1 MQKLLIVGYGDIGA
15 RAAALLS
22 RRFRIYALARSAAS
36 AERMRTLDVTPVPG
50 DLDQPATLGRL
61 GGLADAVLH
70 FAPPQRQG
78 RSDLRTRN
86 LLAALSQAK
95 ILPQRLVYIST
106 TGVYGD
112 CQGGEVDEIHPTRP
126 TTARAIR
133 RADAEAALRRWGKRN
148 GVRVS
153 ILRVPGIYAAGR
165 LPRERLENRIPALRE
180 EDDGYTNHIHGDD
193 LARIAAAALARGR
206 PNRVY
211 NASDDAPMK
220 MADYFDLVADHYQ
233 LERPRR
239 ISWQEAQQEISP
251 GMLSYM
257 SESRRILNR
266 RIKLELKVKL
276 QYPGVALGLA
286 LETASH
292 RKGREGSQGQATG

>member
-1 MQKLLIVGYGDIGA
+1 MQKLLIIGYGDIGT

-22 RRFRIYALARSAAS
+22 HRYHIYGLARSAAS
-36 AERMRTLDVTPVPG
+36 AERIRAQGVTPIPG

-78 RSDLRTRN
+78 RHDLRTRN
-86 LLAALSQAK
+86 LLAALARGKS
-95 ILPQRLVYIST
+95 LPQRLVYIST

-112 CQGGEVDEIHPTRP
+112 CQGGEVDEIRRIRP
-126 TTARAIR
+126 ATARAVR
-133 RADAEAALRRWGKRN
+133 RADAEDALRRWGKRH
-148 GVRVS
+148 GVKVS

-165 LPRERLENRIPALRE
+165 LPLERLENRTPALRE

-193 LARIAAAALARGR
+193 LARIAAAALVRGR

-220 MADYFDLVADHYQ
+220 MADFFDLVADHYR
-233 LERPRR
+233 LDRPRR

-257 SESRRILNR
+257 SESRRIVNS
-266 RIKLELKVKL
+266 RIKRELKVKL
-276 QYPGVALGLA
+276 QYPGVPQGLKGM
-286 LETASH
+286 THAS
-292 RKGREGSQGQATG
+292 

>member
-1 MQKLLIVGYGDIGA
+1 MQKLLIVGFGDIGS
-15 RAAALLS
+15 RAAARLS
-22 RRFRIYALARSAAS
+22 HRYRIYGLARNAAG
-36 AERMRTLDVTPVPG
+36 AERIRAQGAMPVPG
-50 DLDQPATLGRL
+50 DLDQASTLRRL
-61 GGLADAVLH
+61 GGIADVVLH

-78 RSDLRTRN
+78 QHDQRTRN
-86 LLAALSQAK
+86 LLAALARGKS
-95 ILPQRLVYIST
+95 LPQRLVYIST

-112 CQGGEVDEIHPTRP
+112 CQGGEVDELHRICP
-126 TTARAIR
+126 TTARAVR
-133 RADAEAALRRWGKRN
+133 RADAEAALRQWGQRH
-148 GVRVS
+148 GCRVS
-153 ILRVPGIYAAGR
+153 ILSVPGIYAAGR
-165 LPRERLENRIPALRE
+165 LPQERLEKGIPALRA

-193 LARIAAAALARGR
+193 LARIAAAALVRGR

-220 MADYFDLVADHYQ
+220 MADYFDLVADHCRI
-233 LERPRR
+233 ERPRR

-257 SESRRILNR
+257 SESRRIVNR

-276 QYPGVALGLA
+276 EYPGVAQGLA

-292 RKGREGSQGQATG
+292 RKGRKGSQGK

>member
-1 MQKLLIVGYGDIGA
+1 MQKLLIAGYGDIGT

-22 RRFRIYALARSAAS
+22 HRYRIYGLTRSAAS
-36 AERMRTLDVTPVPG
+36 AERVRAQGVTPVSG
-50 DLDQPATLGRL
+50 DLDHPATLGRL

-78 RSDLRTRN
+78 RHDLRTRN
-86 LLAALSQAK
+86 LLAALAQAK
-95 ILPQRLVYIST
+95 SLPQRLVYIST

-112 CQGGEVDEIHPTRP
+112 CQGGEVDETHPTRP
-126 TTARAIR
+126 ATARAVR
-133 RADAEAALRRWGKRN
+133 RANAEAVLREWGKRH
-148 GVRVS
+148 GVKVS
-153 ILRVPGIYAAGR
+153 ILRVPGIYAPGR
-165 LPRERLENRIPALRE
+165 LPLERLRNGIPALRE

-193 LARIAAAALARGR
+193 LARIAAAALVRGR

-220 MADYFDLVADHYQ
+220 MADFFDLVADHYR
-233 LERPRR
+233 LGRPRR

-257 SESRRILNR
+257 AESRRILNR

-276 QYPGVALGLA
+276 EYPGVLQGLKGMNH
-286 LETASH
+286 AS
-292 RKGREGSQGQATG
+292 

>member
-22 RRFRIYALARSAAS
+22 HRYRIYGLARNAAG
-36 AERMRTLDVTPVPG
+36 AERVRAQGAMPVPG
-50 DLDQPATLGRL
+50 DLDHVSTLGRL
-61 GGLADAVLH
+61 SGLSDVVLH
-70 FAPPQRQG
+70 FAPPQHQG
-78 RSDLRTRN
+78 RHDLRTRN
-86 LLAALSQAK
+86 LLAALARGKS
-95 ILPQRLVYIST
+95 LPQRLVYIST

-112 CQGGEVDEIHPTRP
+112 CQGGEVDELHRICP
-126 TTARAIR
+126 TTARAVR
-133 RADAEAALRRWGKRN
+133 RADAEDALRHWGQRH

-165 LPRERLENRIPALRE
+165 LPLARLQNRIPALRE
-180 EDDGYTNHIHGDD
+180 EDDGYINHIHGDD
-193 LARIAAAALARGR
+193 LARIAAAALVRGR

-220 MADYFDLVADHYQ
+220 MADYFDLVADHYR

-239 ISWQEAQQEISP
+239 ISRQEAQQEISP

-257 SESRRILNR
+257 SESRRIVNS
-266 RIKLELKVKL
+266 RIKRELKVKL
-276 QYPGVALGLA
+276 QYPGVPQGLKGM
-286 LETASH
+286 THAS
-292 RKGREGSQGQATG
+292 

>member
-1 MQKLLIVGYGDIGA
+1 MQKLLITGYGDIAG

-22 RRFRIYALARSAAS
+22 RRYRIYGLTRSAAG
-36 AERMRTLDVTPVPG
+36 AERIRAQGVTPVPG
-50 DLDQPATLGRL
+50 DLDQLDSLARL

-78 RSDLRTRN
+78 QRDQRTRN
-86 LLAALSQAK
+86 LLAALARGKS
-95 ILPQRLVYIST
+95 LPQRLVYIST

-112 CQGGEVDEIHPTRP
+112 CQGSTVTETHRTRP
-126 TTARAIR
+126 TTTRAVR
-133 RADAEAALRRWGKRN
+133 RADAEAALRCWGKRH

-165 LPRERLENRIPALRE
+165 LPLERLEKGIPALCA

-193 LARIAAAALARGR
+193 LARIAAAALVRGR

-220 MADYFDLVADHYQ
+220 MADYFDLVADHYR
-233 LERPRR
+233 LDRPRR

-257 SESRRILNR
+257 SESRRIVNS

-276 QYPGVALGLA
+276 EYPGVPQGL
-286 LETASH
+286 
-292 RKGREGSQGQATG
+292 KGMTHES

>member
-1 MQKLLIVGYGDIGA
+1 MQKLLIVGYGDIGT

-22 RRFRIYALARSAAS
+22 HRYRIYGLARSAAS
-36 AERMRTLDVTPVPG
+36 AERVRAQGVTPVPG

-78 RSDLRTRN
+78 EHDLRTRN
-86 LLAALSQAK
+86 LLAALARGKS
-95 ILPQRLVYIST
+95 LPQRLVYIST

-112 CQGGEVDEIHPTRP
+112 CQGGEVDEIRRIRP
-126 TTARAIR
+126 ATARAVR
-133 RADAEAALRRWGKRN
+133 RADAEAALRRWGKRH
-148 GVRVS
+148 GVKVS

-165 LPRERLENRIPALRE
+165 LPLERLEKRVPALRE

-193 LARIAAAALARGR
+193 LARIAAAALVRGR

-211 NASDDAPMK
+211 NASDDTPMK
-220 MADYFDLVADHYQ
+220 MADFFDLVADHYR
-233 LERPRR
+233 LDRPRR
-239 ISWQEAQQEISP
+239 ISWQQAQQEISP

-257 SESRRILNR
+257 SESRRIVNS

-276 QYPGVALGLA
+276 QYPGVPQGLKGM
-286 LETASH
+286 THAS
-292 RKGREGSQGQATG
+292 

>member
-1 MQKLLIVGYGDIGA
+1 MQKLLIVGYGDIGT
-15 RAAALLS
+15 RTAALLS
-22 RRFRIYALARSAAS
+22 HRYRIYGLTRSAAS
-36 AERMRTLDVTPVPG
+36 AEGARVQGVTPVPG

-61 GGLADAVLH
+61 GGLADVVLH

-78 RSDLRTRN
+78 QHDLRTRN
-86 LLAALSQAK
+86 LLAALARGE

-112 CQGGEVDEIHPTRP
+112 CHSEEVDEMHRTQP
-126 TTARAIR
+126 TTARALR
-133 RADAEAALRRWGKRN
+133 RADAEASLRRWGRRL
-148 GVRVS
+148 GIRVS

-165 LPRERLENRIPALRE
+165 LPLARLEKGTPALRE

-193 LARIAAAALARGR
+193 LARIAAAALVRGR
-206 PNRVY
+206 PNRIY

-220 MADYFDLVADHYQ
+220 MADFFDLVADHYQ

-276 QYPGVALGLA
+276 QYPGVPQGLKGM
-286 LETASH
+286 THAS
-292 RKGREGSQGQATG
+292 

>member
-1 MQKLLIVGYGDIGA
+1 M
-15 RAAALLS
+15 
-22 RRFRIYALARSAAS
+22 
-36 AERMRTLDVTPVPG
+36 PVPG
-50 DLDQPATLGRL
+50 DLDQPSTLGRL
-61 GGLADAVLH
+61 SGLADVVLH

-78 RSDLRTRN
+78 QHDLRTRN
-86 LLAALSQAK
+86 LLAALARGK

-112 CQGGEVDEIHPTRP
+112 CHGEEVDETHRTQP
-126 TTARAIR
+126 TTARAVR
-133 RADAEAALRRWGKRN
+133 RADAEASLRRWGRRL
-148 GVRVS
+148 GIRVS

-165 LPRERLENRIPALRE
+165 LPLARLEKGTPALRE

-193 LARIAAAALARGR
+193 LARIAAAALIRGR

-220 MADYFDLVADHYQ
+220 MADFFDLVADHYQ
-233 LERPRR
+233 DRAPAPHFMAGGATGNF
-239 ISWQEAQQEISP
+239 S

-257 SESRRILNR
+257 SESRRIVNR

-276 QYPGVALGLA
+276 QYPGVPQGLKGM
-286 LETASH
+286 THAS
-292 RKGREGSQGQATG
+292 

>member
-1 MQKLLIVGYGDIGA
+1 MQKLLIVGYGDIA
-15 RAAALLS
+15 SRAAALLS
-22 RRFRIYALARSAAS
+22 RRYRIYALTRSASS
-36 AERMRTLDVTPVPG
+36 AEKARTQDVTPIPG
-50 DLDQPATLGRL
+50 DLDQPDTLARL

-70 FAPPQRQG
+70 FAPPQRHGQ
-78 RSDLRTRN
+78 RDLRTRN
-86 LLAALSQAK
+86 LLAALARGKS
-95 ILPQRLVYIST
+95 LPQRLVYIST

-112 CQGGEVDEIHPTRP
+112 CRGGEVDETYRIRP
-126 TTARAIR
+126 TTARAVR
-133 RADAEAALRRWGKRN
+133 RADAEATLRCWGKRN

-165 LPRERLENRIPALRE
+165 LPLERLEKGIPALRA

-193 LARIAAAALARGR
+193 LARIAAAALVRGR

-220 MADYFDLVADHYQ
+220 MADYFDLVADHYR
-233 LERPRR
+233 LDRPRR

-257 SESRRILNR
+257 SESRRILNH
-266 RIKLELKVKL
+266 RIKQELKVRL
-276 QYPGVALGLA
+276 VYPGVPQGLKGM
-286 LETASH
+286 THAS
-292 RKGREGSQGQATG
+292 

>member
-22 RRFRIYALARSAAS
+22 QRYRIYGLTRSTAS
-36 AERMRTLDVTPVPG
+36 AERVRAQGVTPISG
-50 DLDQPATLGRL
+50 DLDLPATLGRL

-78 RSDLRTRN
+78 RHDLRTRN
-86 LLAALSQAK
+86 LLAALARGKS
-95 ILPQRLVYIST
+95 LPQRLVYIST

-112 CQGGEVDEIHPTRP
+112 CQGGEVDEIRRIRP
-126 TTARAIR
+126 ATARAVR
-133 RADAEAALRRWGKRN
+133 RADAEDALRRWGKRH
-148 GVRVS
+148 GVKVS

-165 LPRERLENRIPALRE
+165 LPLERLENRTPALRE

-193 LARIAAAALARGR
+193 LARIAAAALVRGR

-220 MADYFDLVADHYQ
+220 MADFFDLVADHYR
-233 LERPRR
+233 LDRPRR

-257 SESRRILNR
+257 SESRRIVNS

-276 QYPGVALGLA
+276 QYPGVPQGLKGM
-286 LETASH
+286 THAS
-292 RKGREGSQGQATG
+292 

>member
-1 MQKLLIVGYGDIGA
+1 MQKLLIAGYGDIGA

-22 RRFRIYALARSAAS
+22 RRYHIYALTRSEAGTEKARQQG
-36 AERMRTLDVTPVPG
+36 VIPVPA
-50 DLDQPATLGRL
+50 DLDRRDSLMRV
-61 GGLADAVLH
+61 GGLADVVLH
-70 FAPPQRQG
+70 FAPPHRLGQR
-78 RSDLRTRN
+78 DLRTRN
-86 LLAALSQAK
+86 LLAALARGE

-112 CQGGEVDEIHPTRP
+112 CQGEEVTETRRTCP
-126 TTARAIR
+126 TTARAVR
-133 RADAEAALRRWGKRN
+133 RADAEASLRCWGKRN

-165 LPRERLENRIPALRE
+165 LPLERLEKGIPALRA

-193 LARIAAAALARGR
+193 LARIAAAALMRGR

-211 NASDDAPMK
+211 NAGDDAPMK
-220 MADYFDLVADHYQ
+220 MADYFDLVADYYRI
-233 LERPRR
+233 ERPRR

-257 SESRRILNR
+257 AESRRIVNR
-266 RIKLELKVKL
+266 RIRQELKVRL
-276 QYPGVALGLA
+276 EYPGVPQGLKA
-286 LETASH
+286 M
-292 RKGREGSQGQATG
+292 EGMTHAG

>member
-1 MQKLLIVGYGDIGA
+1 MQKLLIIGYGDVGV

-22 RRFRIYALARSAAS
+22 RRYRIYALARNPAS
-36 AERMRTLDVTPVPG
+36 AERARAEGVTPIPG

-78 RSDLRTRN
+78 RRDLRTRN
-86 LLAALSQAK
+86 LLAALARGK

-112 CQGGEVDEIHPTRP
+112 CQGGEVDEIHRIRP
-126 TTARAIR
+126 ATARAVR
-133 RADAEAALRRWGKRN
+133 RADAEAVLRRWGKRL
-148 GVRVS
+148 GVKVS

-165 LPRERLENRIPALRE
+165 LPLERLQNRTPALCD

-193 LARIAAAALARGR
+193 LARIAAAALVRGC

-211 NASDDAPMK
+211 NASDDEPMK

-233 LERPRR
+233 LERPHR
-239 ISWQEAQQEISP
+239 ISRQEAERVISP

-257 SESRRILNR
+257 AESRRILNR
-266 RIKLELKVKL
+266 RVKRELKVKL
-276 QYPGVALGLA
+276 QYPGVPQGLKGM
-286 LETASH
+286 THAS
-292 RKGREGSQGQATG
+292 